1 VVSLENSG
9 KARRLEACGGFV
21 VNAAQF
27 TRSFLMF
34 FTPITPAGFR
44 RQVYASAARPP
55 TPFME
60 QTKEAR
66 SQNTATVEQ
75 DEQSYTLSFDVPGVS
90 REQLVVGI
98 EGNVVR
104 LSSAEGA
111 TRQYR
116 FACELPQDIDATQ
129 SAAKLENG
137 VLTLKLAKVVPVN
150 RVTEL
155 VIH

>member
-1 VVSLENSG
+1 
-9 KARRLEACGGFV
+9 
-21 VNAAQF
+21 
-27 TRSFLMF
+27 MF
-34 FTPITPAGFR
+34 FTPVSPAGFR
-44 RQVYASAARPP
+44 RHVFTSNTRPLTQFVDP
-55 TPFME
+55 A
-60 QTKEAR
+60 KEPR
-66 SQNTATVEQ
+66 SQNTATVVQ
-75 DEQSYTLSFDVPGVS
+75 DETSYTLAFDVPGVT

-111 TRQYR
+111 PRSYR

-137 VLTLKLAKVVPVN
+137 VLTLKLTKVVPVS